1 MLTDTKKWGFSMIRK
16 YTFGSPLP
24 TDAVVLSLP
33 VETGPVPFFTLS
45 GDDGQVVLS
54 RDLQP
59 EDCLFGLGESVRG
72 INKRGFLYR
81 SWNSDVFNH
90 TESTE
95 SLYASHN
102 FLIFSGP
109 GCLFG
114 IYLDDPGRITWDLG
128 YTRSDTA
135 VITSENGNLDLY
147 VIEESSLKE
156 VARSFRRL
164 TGRSYLP
171 PRWAFGY
178 IQSRWGYASENE
190 VRAVAGEHRSRGIPL
205 DGVCLDIDYM
215 EDFKNFT
222 WRKDA
227 FPDLT
232 RFCSDMKK
240 DHIRL
245 IPIIDAGIREEEGY
259 APYDSGKA
267 GDCFCKKED
276 GSDFTAAVWPGICC
290 FPDFLREDVR
300 RWFGSLYLPLL
311 ESGVEGFWNDMNEPA
326 LFFTDERVAEA
337 FRRAEELCT
346 GHVDYEAMWGLKDA
360 FNSIANNPEDYRSFY
375 HITDGGPVRHDKVH
389 NLYGAFMVRAAAEAF
404 RRFDSGKR
412 YLLFSRSSFIGA
424 HRNGGIWQGDN
435 FSWWS
440 HLKMALQMLPNLN
453 LCGFLYSG
461 CDLGGFGCNVTEDL
475 LARFLQLG
483 VFTPLM
489 RNHSALHTRE
499 QEIYRFASWE
509 QMRDTVRVRYAL
521 LPFLYSEF
529 MKAALTDGMYFRPL
543 AFDWPEDFRAVHTE
557 DQILLGEGCMIAPVY
572 EQNAVGRYVYLP
584 EDMLM
589 IRFRSP
595 EDYDLIPMSAGS
607 RWIDCSLREFL
618 LFVKKDHPVLLC
630 SGGESTESLDDSSF
644 TVLCMTD
651 HEVSYDLYRDDGSDP
666 DPVLSEHL
674 TKAVIPAS
682 ALCSSPV
689 PGVAISSLVL

>member
-1 MLTDTKKWGFSMIRK
+1 MIRK
-16 YTFGSPLP
+16 YTFGTPLP

-33 VETGPVPFFTLS
+33 AETGPVPFFTLS
-45 GDDGQVVLS
+45 RDGDRVVLT
-54 RDLQP
+54 RPLQP

-81 SWNSDVFNH
+81 SWNNDIFNH
-90 TESTE
+90 TESTD
-95 SLYASHN
+95 SLYSSHT
-102 FLIFSGP
+102 FLIFFGP
-109 GCLFG
+109 DTLFG
-114 IYLDDPGRITWDLG
+114 VFLDDPGTVTWDLG

-135 VITSENGNLDLY
+135 VITSENGQLDLY
-147 VIEESSLKE
+147 ILEEDSLTE
-156 VARSFRRL
+156 LARSFRRL

-178 IQSRWGYASENE
+178 IQSRWGYASEEE
-190 VRAVAGEHRSRGIPL
+190 VRTVAAEHRKRHIPL
-205 DGVCLDIDYM
+205 DAVCLDIDYM

-232 RFCSDMKK
+232 RFSADMKQ

-245 IPIIDAGIREEEGY
+245 VPIIDAGIKREEGY

-267 GDCFCKKED
+267 GGFFCKKED
-276 GSDFTAAVWPGICC
+276 GSDFSAAVWPGRCC
-290 FPDFLREDVR
+290 FPDFLREDAR
-300 RWFGSLYLPLL
+300 RWFGDLYQPLL
-311 ESGVEGFWNDMNEPA
+311 ASGVEGFWNDMNEPS
-326 LFFTDERVAEA
+326 LFYTEDCVAAA
-337 FRRAEELCT
+337 FRRVEELRS
-346 GHVDYEAMWGLKDA
+346 GNVDYEAMWGLKDV
-360 FNSIANNPEDYRSFY
+360 FNGIANNPEDYRSFY
-375 HITDGGPVRHDKVH
+375 HEVNGTPVRHDRVH
-389 NLYGAFMVRAAAEAF
+389 NLYGAFMTRATADAF
-404 RRFDSGKR
+404 RRFDPDR
-412 YLLFSRSSFIGA
+412 RFLLFSRSSFIGA

-499 QEIYRFASWE
+499 QEIYRFSTWE
-509 QMRDTVRVRYAL
+509 SMRDTLRVRYAL

-529 MKAALTDGMYFRPL
+529 MKAALSGGMYFRPL
-543 AFDWPEDFRAVHTE
+543 AFDYPADPRAVRTE
-557 DQILLGEGCMIAPVY
+557 DQIMLGEGCMIAPVL

-595 EDYDLIPMSAGS
+595 EDYDLVPLPKGDH
-607 RWIDCSLREFL
+607 RIDCSLREFP
-618 LFVKKDHPVLLC
+618 LFLKKGHPLLLC
-630 SGGESTESLDDSSF
+630 PGGESTETLDDHTF
-644 TVLCMTD
+644 TALCLTD
-651 HEVSYDLYRDDGSDP
+651 RAVTYDLYRDNGFDP
-666 DPVLSEHL
+666 DPVLAEHL
-674 TKAVIPAS
+674 TPVSVPAP
-682 ALCSSPV
+682 AAGTSPV
-689 PGVAISSLVL
+689 PGVAISALVL

>member
-1 MLTDTKKWGFSMIRK
+1 MIRK
-16 YTFGSPLP
+16 YTFGTPLS
-24 TDAVVLSLP
+24 TDAVVLDLP
-33 VETGPVPFFTLS
+33 AETGPVPFFTLS
-45 GDDGQVVLS
+45 RKDSQVILS
-54 RDLQP
+54 RRLQP

-109 GCLFG
+109 DCLFG
-114 IYLDDPGRITWDLG
+114 IYADDPGRVTWDLG

-135 VITSENGNLDLY
+135 VIASENGQLDLY
-147 VIEESSLKE
+147 VLEEDSLTE
-156 VARSFRRL
+156 LARSFRRL

-178 IQSRWGYASENE
+178 IQSRWGYASESE
-190 VRAVAGEHRSRGIPL
+190 VRAVAGEHRKRGIPL
-205 DGVCLDIDYM
+205 DGICLDIDYM
-215 EDFKNFT
+215 DDFKNFT

-227 FPDLT
+227 FPDLKQ
-232 RFCSDMKK
+232 FSADMKK
-240 DHIRL
+240 EHIRL
-245 IPIIDAGIREEEGY
+245 IPIIDAGIRVEEGY
-259 APYDSGKA
+259 APYDSGEA
-267 GDCFCKKED
+267 GGFFCRKED

-290 FPDFLREDVR
+290 FPDFLREDAR
-300 RWFGSLYLPLL
+300 CWFGSLYLPLL

-326 LFFTDERVAEA
+326 LFYTDERVEAA
-337 FRRAEELCT
+337 FRRAEELHS
-346 GHVDYEAMWGLKDA
+346 GGADYEAMWGLKDA
-360 FNSIANNPEDYRSFY
+360 FNSIANNPDDYRSFF
-375 HITDGGPVRHDKVH
+375 HEPDGVPVRHDRVH
-389 NLYGAFMVRAAAEAF
+389 NLYGAFMTRASAEAF
-404 RRFDSGKR
+404 RRFDPEKR
-412 YLLFSRSSFIGA
+412 FLLFSRSSFIGA

-489 RNHSALHTRE
+489 RNHSALHTRD
-499 QEIYRFASWE
+499 QEIYRFESWE

-543 AFDWPEDFRAVHTE
+543 AFDWPDDPRAVHTE
-557 DQILLGEGCMIAPVY
+557 DQILLGEGCMIAPVM
-572 EQNAVGRYVYLP
+572 EQNATGRHVYLP
-584 EDMLM
+584 EEMLM

-595 EDYDLIPMSAGS
+595 EDYDLVPLPAGDH
-607 RWIDCSLREFL
+607 WISFSLREFP

-630 SGGESTESLDDSSF
+630 PGGECSESLDDRTF
-644 TVLCMTD
+644 TALCMTD
-651 HEVSYDLYRDDGSDP
+651 REVSYELYRDNGTDP
-666 DPVLSEHL
+666 DPVLGEHL
-674 TKAVIPAS
+674 TTAVIPAS
-682 ALCSSPV
+682 ALHSSPV
-689 PGVAISSLVL
+689 PGVAISPLVL

>member
-1 MLTDTKKWGFSMIRK
+1 MIRK
-16 YTFGSPLP
+16 FTFGTPVP

-33 VETGPVPFFTLS
+33 AETGPVPFFTLS
-45 GDDGQVVLS
+45 RDGDRVILT
-54 RDLQP
+54 RKLQP

-72 INKRGFLYR
+72 INKRGSLYR

-95 SLYASHN
+95 SLYGSHN
-102 FLIFSGP
+102 FLLFFGP
-109 GCLFG
+109 ECLFG
-114 IYLDDPGRITWDLG
+114 IFLDDPGRITWDLG

-147 VIEESSLKE
+147 FVEEASLAE
-156 VARSFRRL
+156 TARSFRRL

-178 IQSRWGYASENE
+178 IQSRWGYASESE
-190 VRAVAGEHRSRGIPL
+190 VRTVAEEHRKRGIPL

-227 FPDLT
+227 FPDLKH
-232 RFCSDMKK
+232 FSADMKK
-240 DHIRL
+240 EHIRL
-245 IPIIDAGIREEEGY
+245 IPIIDAGIRKEKGY
-259 APYDSGKA
+259 APYDSGEE
-267 GDCFCKKED
+267 GDVFCKKED
-276 GSDFTAAVWPGICC
+276 GSEFTAAVWPGICC

-300 RWFGSLYLPLL
+300 RWFGSLYRPLL
-311 ESGVEGFWNDMNEPA
+311 DAGVEGFWNDMNEPA
-326 LFFTDERVAEA
+326 LFYTDERVDAA
-337 FRRAEELCT
+337 FRRAEALCT
-346 GHVDYEAMWGLKDA
+346 GSSVDYEEMWSLNNA
-360 FNSIANNPEDYRSFY
+360 FSSIANNPEDYRSFL
-375 HITDGGPVRHDKVH
+375 HEIGGKSVRHDLVH
-389 NLYGAFMVRAAAEAF
+389 NLYGAFMTRSAAEAF
-404 RRFDSGKR
+404 RCFDPEKR

-440 HLKMALQMLPNLN
+440 HLRMALQMLPNLN
-453 LCGFLYSG
+453 LCGFLFSG

-499 QEIYRFASWE
+499 QEIYRFSSWE

-529 MKAALTDGMYFRPL
+529 MKAALSDGMYFRPL
-543 AFDWPEDFRAVHTE
+543 AFDYPEDRRAVRTE
-557 DQILLGEGCMIAPVY
+557 DQIMLGEGCMIAPVM
-572 EQNAVGRYVYLP
+572 EQNADGRYVYLP

-595 EDYDLIPMSAGS
+595 EDYDPVPLEKGDH
-607 RWIDCSLREFL
+607 WIRCTLNEFP
-618 LFVKKDHPVLLC
+618 LFVKKNHPVLLC
-630 SGGESTESLDDSSF
+630 PGGESSETLDDHTF
-644 TVLCMTD
+644 TALCMAD
-651 HEVSYDLYRDDGSDP
+651 RDISYDLYRDNGADP
-666 DPVLSEHL
+666 APTLHGNL
-674 TKAVIPAS
+674 TKAVIPLAEVRS
-682 ALCSSPV
+682 FPV
-689 PGVAISSLVL
+689 PGVAISTLVI

>member
-1 MLTDTKKWGFSMIRK
+1 MIRK
-16 YTFGSPLP
+16 YTFGTPFS
-24 TDAVVLSLP
+24 TDAVVLALP
-33 VETGPVPFFTLS
+33 AETGPVPFFTLS
-45 GDDGQVVLS
+45 RKGSQVILT
-54 RDLQP
+54 RKLQP
-59 EDCLFGLGESVRG
+59 EDCLYGLGESVRG

-102 FLIFSGP
+102 LLIFSGP
-109 GCLFG
+109 DCLFG
-114 IYLDDPGRITWDLG
+114 IYADDPGRITWDLG

-135 VITSENGNLDLY
+135 VITSENGQLDLY
-147 VIEESSLKE
+147 VLEEDSLTE
-156 VARSFRRL
+156 LARSFRRL

-178 IQSRWGYASENE
+178 IQSRWGYASESE
-190 VRAVAGEHRSRGIPL
+190 VRTVAGEHRKRGIPL
-205 DGVCLDIDYM
+205 DGICLDIDYM
-215 EDFKNFT
+215 DDFKNFT
-222 WRKDA
+222 WRMDA
-227 FPDLT
+227 FPDLKQ
-232 RFCSDMKK
+232 FSADMKK

-245 IPIIDAGIREEEGY
+245 VPIIDAGIRAEEGY

-267 GDCFCKKED
+267 GGFFCKKED

-290 FPDFLREDVR
+290 FPDFLQEDAR

-326 LFFTDERVAEA
+326 LFYTDERVEAA
-337 FRRAEELCT
+337 FRRAEELHS
-346 GHVDYEAMWGLKDA
+346 GGADYEAMWGLKDA
-360 FNSIANNPEDYRSFY
+360 FNSIANNPEDYRSFF
-375 HITDGGPVRHDKVH
+375 HEPDGVPVRHDRVH
-389 NLYGAFMVRAAAEAF
+389 NLYGAFMTRASAEAF
-404 RRFDSGKR
+404 RRFDPEKR
-412 YLLFSRSSFIGA
+412 FLLFSRSSFIGA

-499 QEIYRFASWE
+499 QEIYRFESWE

-543 AFDWPEDFRAVHTE
+543 AFDWPDDPRAVHTE
-557 DQILLGEGCMIAPVY
+557 DQILLGEGCMIAPVM
-572 EQNAVGRYVYLP
+572 EQNAVGRHVYLP
-584 EDMLM
+584 EEMLM

-595 EDYDLIPMSAGS
+595 EDYDLVPLPAGDH
-607 RWIDCSLREFL
+607 WISFSLHEFP

-630 SGGESTESLDDSSF
+630 PGGECSELLDDRTF
-644 TVLCMTD
+644 TALCMTD
-651 HEVSYDLYRDDGSDP
+651 RGVSYDLYRDNGTDP
-666 DPVLSEHL
+666 DPVLEEHL
-674 TKAVIPAS
+674 TTAVIPAS
-682 ALCSSPV
+682 ALRSSPV